1 MKAEKLTVLRRERDL
16 FKKLMVAFDGSPPS
30 FAALRTALDLA
41 QKYSATVASVS
52 VVHLP
57 DYAGT
62 LDEVDENIQR
72 ARQYYEKALQQA
84 AFLAAEKG
92 VELTPHMLFGHTGER
107 LVEFA
112 SHEGTDLIVTGAR
125 GLGSLKRYLL
135 GSVSNYLVNHAPCP
149 VLVIR
154 GKAPAEK

>member
-1 MKAEKLTVLRRERDL
+1 MKVFEKII
-16 FKKLMVAFDGSPPS
+16 VAFDASPQS
-30 FAALRTALDLA
+30 FAALRAALEIA
-41 QKYSATVASVS
+41 QKFGATVTTVS
-52 VVHLP
+52 VVRLP
-57 DYAGT
+57 EYAGT

-72 ARQYYEKALQQA
+72 ARQYYEQPLRQA

-92 VELTPHMLFGHTGER
+92 VELQSEVLYGHAGER

-112 SHEGTDLIVTGAR
+112 AAGADLIVTGAR
-125 GLGSLKRYLL
+125 GLGSVKRYLL

-154 GKAPAEK
+154 DKEPGT